1 MSKPNLHYVFPL
13 LEQSMRFVRCIG
25 LLLAFSGLTQATQAQ
40 WVIGRYAGEFMSLGA
55 GARALAM
62 GGASVASPLP
72 ATAGYYNPAALSGI
86 GRRSVEFMHASQFD
100 NLFTYDYLSY
110 ATPMQNEMAG
120 ALTVLYSRVGDIP
133 LTRLADPTQPLSDDN
148 RVEVDGQTGDHEFA
162 VMASGGRA
170 LGNGWNVGASA
181 KILTK
186 SVASETAA
194 GLGFDLG
201 VQRALGSRAEFGA
214 VVRDV
219 TTSTMAWSTGRTE
232 SILPTVGLGARWSA
246 PLRAMNADI
255 TLVADA
261 ETRFESRGEAEVI
274 SAGPVSIEPRLG
286 AEYLI
291 SNTVALRAGMKGDRF
306 TAGAGLLFGS
316 LAVHAA
322 LEDHKDLGLTH
333 RVSLGVAF

>member
-1 MSKPNLHYVFPL
+1 MFN
-13 LEQSMRFVRCIG
+13 VRCIG
-25 LLLAFSGLTQATQAQ
+25 LIIALSSMAQVAEAQ
-40 WVIGRYAGEFMSLGA
+40 WVIGRYAGEFLSLGA

-72 ATAGYYNPAALSGI
+72 ATAGYYNPAGLAGLD
-86 GRRSVEFMHASQFD
+86 RRSVEFMHASQFD
-100 NLFTYDYLSY
+100 NLFTYDYLSF
-110 ATPMQNEMAG
+110 ATPIERSRHEMSG
-120 ALTVLYSRVGDIP
+120 AITFLYSRVGDIP
-133 LTRLADPTQPLSDDN
+133 LTRLADPTQPLSDAN
-148 RVEVDGQTGDHEFA
+148 RVEVDGQTGDHEWA
-162 VMASGGRA
+162 AIASAGRKLGGD
-170 LGNGWNVGASA
+170 WNVGASA

-186 SVASETAA
+186 SVASETAV

-201 VQRALGSRAEFGA
+201 LNRVLGSRAEFGA

-232 SILPTVGLGARWSA
+232 SILPTLGIGARWSA
-246 PLRAMNADI
+246 PLPAMNADI

-261 ETRFESRGEAEVI
+261 ETRFETRGEAEVI
-274 SAGPVSIEPRLG
+274 SAGPVSVEPRLG

-291 SNTVALRAGMKGDRF
+291 SKTVAVRAGLKGDRF

-322 LEDHKDLGLTH
+322 LEDHTDLGLTH
-333 RVSLGVAF
+333 RVSIGVDF